1 VGIFPVNKSEVSL
14 VDWQQ
19 SDSSKVMRLRQDSA
33 KEAGSELRWSRKK
46 VLIIGVLAALATIF
60 QFLALGSVDR
70 GAGSAAHVSA
80 LVASRALKSGRPIT
94 SEDFIAREVS
104 ADECFSFLATGSD
117 SAGWVGKSLANDHVE
132 GRPLFLGQVH
142 PLEGRRAL
150 LSSIPSGRRL
160 FSLSFSDRGMARA
173 LKRGDRVD
181 VVGNLNLPGKGF
193 VTRILLADST
203 VAGVERFTSESEVF
217 FFVTPADVEFLT
229 YAQRHGQLSLVFRN
243 PDDTGEPSQ
252 SGVNSDGMTES
263 HFLDDERIRDVYE
276 GDLFRI
282 KKGEVK

>member
-1 VGIFPVNKSEVSL
+1 MNKSEVSL

-19 SDSSKVMRLRQDSA
+19 SDSSKVMRLRENSA
-33 KEAGSELRWSRKK
+33 KAPSNEARWSRKK
-46 VLIIGVLAALATIF
+46 LVVIGFLAVLATIF
-60 QFLALGSVDR
+60 QFFALGHIER
-70 GAGSAAHVSA
+70 GTGGDARFSA
-80 LVASRALKSGRPIT
+80 LVASRALKSGRPLN
-94 SEDFIAREVS
+94 SEDFLSRDIS
-104 ADECFSFLATGSD
+104 ADECFSYLAMGSD
-117 SAGWVGKSLANDHVE
+117 STAWVGKALANDHAE

-160 FSLSFSDRGMARA
+160 FSLALSDGGMVRA

-193 VTRILLADST
+193 VTRNLLADST
-203 VAGVERFTSESEVF
+203 VAGVERTANESEVF

-243 PDDTGEPSQ
+243 PDDAGGPALN
-252 SGVNSDGMTES
+252 GVNNDGMTES
-263 HFLDDERIRDVYE
+263 RFLDDERIRDVYE

-282 KKGEVK
+282 KKGS